1 MKRTKLKMGLV
12 GVILIACILFL
23 TGCWGKREVEEIAP
37 LIGIGFDLGQKPGT
51 YLITEQFSIPSIP
64 KKGETT
70 GADVQDRTISVEAS
84 SYREANEMISKIFF
98 RTPFMGSLQVMVIG
112 EDVAKAGYKD
122 ILDFAQRF
130 SEFRPSMYLVLTK
143 GKAQSFLNLKRRTGA
158 LSSIHIKNNFEKGE
172 TISTY
177 PSISLGHFLNVLS
190 RKSTAPIIPLVKGV
204 KSGDGGIEYKA
215 EVKDEAEEIQLEGA
229 GVFRGDRLV
238 DFLTDEET
246 KGYMWLE
253 NNVIHRIINTVG
265 IEESKVNFGGQVLKS
280 TTKYKVKGND
290 GTIGLQYQIKASIA
304 VDEVMGLK
312 EQLSETE
319 WIDLMKGAEKSFA
332 KVIQKECELS
342 IKKERELGLD
352 FLGIGRH
359 IEQKNPA
366 YWKTVKDQWEQKIA
380 NFPVSLNV
388 QVKIHHSGMS
398 SSSPT
403 TNSTAEGEE

>member
-1 MKRTKLKMGLV
+1 MKSNRGKMGLV
-12 GVILIACILFL
+12 LILIACILFL
-23 TGCWGKREVEEIAP
+23 TGCWGKREVEGLAP
-37 LIGIGFDLGQKPGT
+37 LIGVGIDLGQKPGT
-51 YLITEQFSIPSIP
+51 YLITEQFASP

-70 GADVQDRTISVEAS
+70 VTANIDRTESYEAS
-84 SYREANEMISKIFF
+84 SLRESFEMTSKIAY
-98 RTPFMGSLQVMVIG
+98 RILFMGSLKVIVIG
-112 EDVAKAGYKD
+112 EDVAKAGFMD
-122 ILDFAQRF
+122 VLDFAQRL
-130 SEFRPSMYLVLTK
+130 SQFRRTMYLVLAQ
-143 GKAQSFLNLKRRTGA
+143 GKAQSLLNLKLRTGA
-158 LSSIHIKNNFEKGE
+158 LPAMYIKDNLENGE

-177 PSISLGHFLNVLS
+177 PTVQLGHYLTVLG
-190 RKSTAPIIPLVKGV
+190 RKSTAPIIPLIKGI

-215 EVKDEAEEIQLEGA
+215 EVKDEAGEIQLEGA

-253 NNVIHRIINTVG
+253 NNVIHRLINTVG
-265 IEESKVNFGGQVLKS
+265 SEESKVSFGGQVLKS

-319 WIDLMKGAEKSFA
+319 WVDLMKGAEKSFA

-380 NFPVSLNV
+380 DFPVSLNV
-388 QVKIHHSGMS
+388 QVTIHNSGMS

-403 TNSTAEGEE
+403 TK

>member
-1 MKRTKLKMGLV
+1 MKSNRGKERNIGFVL
-12 GVILIACILFL
+12 ILIACILFL

-51 YLITEQFSIPSIP
+51 YLITEQFSIP
-64 KKGETT
+64 KKGAAT
-70 GADVQDRTISVEAS
+70 GSDVQARTISVEAS

-98 RTPFMGSLQVMVIG
+98 RSPFMGSLKVMVIG

-143 GKAQSFLNLKRRTGA
+143 GKAQSLLNIKRRTGSLA
-158 LSSIHIKNNFEKGE
+158 AIYIKNNFERWE
-172 TISTY
+172 AISAY
-177 PSISLGHFLNVLS
+177 PSISLGHYLTVLS
-190 RKSTAPIIPLVKGV
+190 RKSTAPILPLVEGV

-215 EVKDEAEEIQLEGA
+215 VVKDEAEEIQLEGA
-229 GVFRGDRLV
+229 GVFRGDRLA
-238 DFLTDEET
+238 DFLTDKET

-253 NNVIHRIINTVG
+253 NNVVHRLISTVG

-280 TTKYKVKGND
+280 TTKYKVIGND
-290 GTIGLQYQIKASIA
+290 GTIGLQYQIKASIE

-319 WIDLMKGAEKSFA
+319 WVDLMKGAEKSFA
-332 KVIQKECELS
+332 KVIQQECELS

-380 NFPVSLNV
+380 DFPVSLNV
-388 QVKIHHSGMS
+388 QVEILHSGMS

-403 TNSTAEGEE
+403 TN